1 VMLKRLVELLDVL
14 GGATRPSTPPTPT
27 RAVLRGLWW
36 FALFLLIWAFS
47 GAKTKFIYV
56 DF

>member
-1 VMLKRLVELLDVL
+1 MLQRVIELLDVL
-14 GGATRPSTPPTPT
+14 GGATPPSSLPTPT

-36 FALFLLIWAFS
+36 FALFLLIWTFS

>member
-1 VMLKRLVELLDVL
+1 MLKRLVELLDVL